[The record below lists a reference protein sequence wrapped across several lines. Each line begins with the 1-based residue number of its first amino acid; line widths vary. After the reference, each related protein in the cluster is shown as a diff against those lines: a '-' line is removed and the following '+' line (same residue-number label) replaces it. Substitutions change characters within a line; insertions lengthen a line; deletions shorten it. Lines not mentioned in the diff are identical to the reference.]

1 VFSSDTEPSD
11 VKGQALYDPSK
22 SSTSEL
28 IPNCTWDILYGD
40 FSSSSGI
47 VYKDTFTLGQ
57 ISIPRMTVE
66 SAKIVSS
73 QFTKQKNMSG
83 LAGLAFSSLIQTVP
97 PQQSLVDFLAQVLKE
112 PLFTTD
118 LRHNSSEGSYNF
130 GYIDDSL
137 HGSDIEYIGIDKS
150 QGFWGASMKGFA
162 VKGDAFRYEFASPPT
177 IIIDTGSTLFYAP
190 DAAVQQ
196 YFKSVP
202 GANFSQVEYGWII
215 PCNSTPPNFIW
226 ELGDE
231 NGTIM
236 GEIPGEYF
244 IYAVL
249 DDGLTSPGYCYAGL
263 QSLGTFGT
271 PLGIFG
277 DVFLKSGFQVFDI
290 GGTRFGHAP
299 KPLPDLNTNS
309 REDPRSHYK
318 RQEPVVLT

>member
-1 VFSSDTEPSD
+1 MFSTDTSPTA

-22 SSTSEL
+22 SSTSKL

-57 ISIPRMTVE
+57 VSISGMTIE
-66 SAKIVSS
+66 SAKSVSS

-83 LAGLAFSSLIQTVP
+83 LVGLGFSSLIQTTP
-97 PQQSLVDFLAQVLKE
+97 PQQCLVDFLGEVLQE

-150 QGFWGASMKGFA
+150 DGFWGATMKGFA
-162 VKGDAFRYEFASPPT
+162 VKGDAFRYEFASPPS

-190 DAAVQQ
+190 DAAVKQ

-202 GANFSQVEYGWII
+202 GANFSQLEYGWVI

-226 ELGDE
+226 ELGDG

-236 GEIPGEYF
+236 GEVAGEYF

-249 DDGLTSPGYCYAGL
+249 DEGPPGYCYAGL
-263 QSLGTFGT
+263 QSLGNFGT
-271 PLGIFG
+271 PQGIFG
-277 DVFLKSGFQVFDI
+277 DVFLKSGFQVFDV
-290 GGTRFGHAP
+290 GNTRFGHAP
-299 KPLPDLNTNS
+299 KPLPDVNTNDQ
-309 REDPRSHYK
+309 EHPRSHYK
-318 RQEPVVLT
+318 RQIPVVLT